1 MNLNEKRRSLILEIE
16 EDKRNALDKMIVKD
30 DAVNHPPHYTQGD
43 IECID
48 VLVQMS
54 NQGLDYRVINAMK
67 YLWRYR
73 EKNGKEDIQKAIWYL
88 NHFVNNKD

>member
-1 MNLNEKRRSLILEIE
+1 MKSVENDL
-16 EDKRNALDKMIVKD
+16 
-30 DAVNHPPHYTQGD
+30 VNHPKHYTQGN

-67 YLWRYR
+67 YLWRYK
-73 EKNGKEDIQKAIWYL
+73 EKNGDQDIEKAVWYL
-88 NHFVNNKD
+88 NHFLDEKQKIKKQTFNFMKDKG